1 MKRIAWVAF
10 AWLVAACDPSAST
23 TPSSP
28 PKPVAL
34 TVLPTA
40 DEIAGRYDDVSTRKS
55 LRKTLMLRADGT
67 FTLTTQES
75 GGAPNTL
82 TGAWASRQI
91 PASGMLEL
99 KVTPFFMPDGKTPV
113 DSLAMPIERC
123 GAVLCFTNSDIGVF
137 VRVP

>member
-1 MKRIAWVAF
+1 MKKIALAVCA
-10 AWLVAACDPSAST
+10 LLAACDPPAST
-23 TPSSP
+23 TSSMST
-28 PKPVAL
+28 KPVAL
-34 TVLPTA
+34 TVLPSA

-82 TGAWASRQI
+82 TGTWASRQI

-99 KVTPFFMPDGKTPV
+99 KVTPFLMPDGKTPV
-113 DSLAMPIERC
+113 DSLAMPIESC
-123 GAVLCFTNSDIGVF
+123 GGVLCFTNSDIGVF